1 MIGTI
6 IAWLVLGLIA
16 GAVAKL
22 IMPGKQGGGIV
33 MTIILGIIGAVVGGL
48 IGMVLPGASGSD
60 SVLSIPSI
68 LLAIVGALVFLFVYG
83 LVTKGARGGRDVTR

>member
-33 MTIILGIIGAVVGGL
+33 MTIILGIVGAIVGGL
-48 IGMVLPGASGSD
+48 IGMILPGGAGSGA
-60 SVLSIPSI
+60 VLSIPSI

-83 LVTKGARGGRDVTR
+83 LITKNARGGRNVAR